1 MAVGFPAK
9 TDFATG
15 DVLTA
20 TNMNDVTGTLN
31 LLQSAQYAAG
41 KNAII
46 NGAMQIWQRG
56 TSIAVGAATVF
67 TTDRFQANRAGA
79 VAGLTV
85 SRQATN
91 DTTNLP
97 FIQHCARVQR
107 DSGNTST
114 AANSFWQ
121 NFETINSIPFA
132 GKTVTISFYARAG
145 ANFSATSSVLQYN
158 LYSGTGTDQNVNTTG
173 FTGSTQVITGNA
185 TLTTTWQRFTKT
197 GTVAATAT
205 QLAVLMVNSNTGTA
219 GANDYYEITGLQV
232 EAASNASPFQTASG
246 SIQGELA
253 LCQRYYV
260 RMAAGNTSHFALGQA
275 YSTTNGLGFLQFPV
289 PMRTAPTALEQT
301 GTAAN
306 YGLATSNLTFNDCTA
321 VPIFNNATVYTTTF
335 VFVSTGVVAGNATH
349 LVSKNNNSYL
359 GWSAEL

>member
-31 LLQSAQYAAG
+31 LLQSAQLAAA
-41 KNAII
+41 KNKII
-46 NGAMQIWQRG
+46 NADMGIWQRG

-67 TTDRFQANRAGA
+67 TADRFQANRAGA
-79 VAGLTV
+79 VTGLTV
-85 SRQATN
+85 SRQVTN

-97 FIQHCARVQR
+97 FIQYCARVQR

-121 NFETINSIPFA
+121 NVETINSIPFA

-185 TLTTTWQRFTKT
+185 TLTTSWQRFTKT

-246 SIQGELA
+246 SIGGELA
-253 LCQRYYV
+253 LCQRYYT
-260 RMAAGNTSHFALGQA
+260 RFTASDLFTTFGIGSADSLTS
-275 YSTTNGLGFLQFPV
+275 SKIVINFPV
-289 PMRTAPTALEQT
+289 TLRTAPSALDFST
-301 GTAAN
+301 ICVNDG
-306 YGLATSNLTFNDCTA
+306 ATSTSVTSATLNNKGFTQTTVTA
-321 VPIFNNATVYTTTF
+321 NVT
-335 VFVSTGVVAGNATH
+335 AG
-349 LVSKNNNSYL
+349 LIQFRPYRLMSDNSASGYV
-359 GWSAEL
+359 GFSAEL